1 MEINFITNEQQKQA
15 SYNLSILCY
24 NSTKLLGSSL
34 LKENLTDS
42 VSVAISALLQWTAE

>member
-24 NSTKLLGSSL
+24 NSTKLL
-34 LKENLTDS
+34 KENLTDS